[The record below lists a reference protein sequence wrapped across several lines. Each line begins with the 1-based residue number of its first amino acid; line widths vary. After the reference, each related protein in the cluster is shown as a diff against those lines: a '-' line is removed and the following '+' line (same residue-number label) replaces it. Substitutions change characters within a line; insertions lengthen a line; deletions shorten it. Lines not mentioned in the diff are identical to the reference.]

1 VEQLAV
7 IHTRRQEMAEEV
19 ADRLAEHIG
28 FLREH
33 IWVRE
38 TGTVLSAHGG
48 TGLIGVLA
56 LPAANGPR
64 R

>member
-1 VEQLAV
+1 
-7 IHTRRQEMAEEV
+7 V

-33 IWVRE
+33 IWVCE

-48 TGLIGVLA
+48 AGLIGVLA
-56 LPAANGPR
+56 LPTANVER